1 MAMISHPTR
10 NAPIEAPAMEGV
22 LGERGLTSSIIYR
35 APATSVG
42 PRPRIHEKRIWR
54 DGRRADRAI

>member
-1 MAMISHPTR
+1 MAMISHAPR
-10 NAPIEAPAMEGV
+10 NAPMSAPVADEAAGTH
-22 LGERGLTSSIIYR
+22 GLTSSIIYR
-35 APATSVG
+35 APVASVG